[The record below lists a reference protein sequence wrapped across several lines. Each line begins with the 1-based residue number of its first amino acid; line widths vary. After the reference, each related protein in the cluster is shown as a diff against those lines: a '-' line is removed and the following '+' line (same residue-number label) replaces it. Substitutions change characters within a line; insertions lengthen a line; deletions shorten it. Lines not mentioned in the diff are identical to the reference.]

1 MSCIEQ
7 LSEDAKQSL
16 FASVFTENYFFW
28 VGSGFSYNFGYGSWG
43 DVLVEISKKVEYPL
57 VLDLS
62 NPLKAAEL
70 LFSFAK
76 THHNYSEYEFNS
88 LVSESL
94 MHLKKDTD
102 TPNWVRRFRALA
114 PNMIVTTNWDNL
126 LESIFDGLAN
136 VVVRK
141 DSCPKVANNGKN
153 IFKIHG
159 DLGRPDSIVVTQ
171 SQYFSF
177 QREDTYLNR
186 KIYTLF
192 SEASPI
198 FIGYSLTDPN
208 IGFLYDEVYADLG
221 EEKPPAFMIVHPSVS
236 DNVLEES
243 RLLFQ
248 DKNIFIIKAEIGEF
262 LEDLAKEFT
271 EYKKS
276 NKRFLVQYKN
286 IEDRLRELSAKIVEN
301 KSLKDDEVLASFNNK
316 ESRDQAISALVEMLS
331 YPVLYKEFGGELLQP
346 ENRMSY
352 REIDQFIQTIVT
364 MSNKSRYPSD
374 EVRDQF
380 HISVLKA
387 CSKTDGVWDFYTAGK
402 PFMNV
407 LRISPSTTS
416 PVFKPRMLHIIDVLR
431 WSAPSERGKCWSTW
445 RTFCDYFEWIS
456 SDDIDAMLDHLEANE
471 KLNMRTSDI
480 RWVEKLKTST
490 QCTENNKLRINELIK
505 A

>member
-1 MSCIEQ
+1 
-7 LSEDAKQSL
+7 
-16 FASVFTENYFFW
+16 
-28 VGSGFSYNFGYGSWG
+28 
-43 DVLVEISKKVEYPL
+43 
-57 VLDLS
+57 
-62 NPLKAAEL
+62 
-70 LFSFAK
+70 
-76 THHNYSEYEFNS
+76 
-88 LVSESL
+88 
-94 MHLKKDTD
+94 
-102 TPNWVRRFRALA
+102 
-114 PNMIVTTNWDNL
+114 
-126 LESIFDGLAN
+126 
-136 VVVRK
+136 
-141 DSCPKVANNGKN
+141 
-153 IFKIHG
+153 
-159 DLGRPDSIVVTQ
+159 
-171 SQYFSF
+171 
-177 QREDTYLNR
+177 
-186 KIYTLF
+186 
-192 SEASPI
+192 
-198 FIGYSLTDPN
+198 
-208 IGFLYDEVYADLG
+208 
-221 EEKPPAFMIVHPSVS
+221 MIVHPSVS

-387 CSKTDGVWDFYTAGK
+387 CSKTDGVWDFYTASK

-471 KLNMRTSDI
+471 KLNMRTSDF
-480 RWVEKLKTST
+480 RWLEKLKTST